1 MARRSER
8 EKDAYDHGDILDV
21 SDAYHKR
28 SMVLRYPNTLFHET
42 LYERVLCGKARGGRV
57 LDVGCANGHFTKRIC
72 QMGPSYVLGVDIS
85 EKFVQQARTLEVS
98 GRLEFQR
105 MDVMAPVPGKYDLI
119 TGRAIL
125 HHVDYKKAMM
135 TLYENNLAK
144 GGRMVFMEPL
154 ADNLLMAMFYL
165 IVSSAHTPDE
175 RPFSS
180 EDLAWMRRHFGNI
193 RFVPFNFFSL
203 FFGIPLAL
211 MSNDV
216 ANNPIMCAAD
226 VLDRWIAR
234 SVPLAMSHFRQII
247 IIVDKP
253 A

>member
-1 MARRSER
+1 MAGRSER
-8 EKDAYDHGDILDV
+8 EKEAYDHGDILDV

-42 LYERVLCGKARGGRV
+42 LYKRVLCVKARGGRV
-57 LDVGCANGHFTKRIC
+57 LDVGCANGHFTERIYE
-72 QMGPSYVLGVDIS
+72 MGPSYVLGVDIS
-85 EKFVQQARTLEVS
+85 EKFVQEARTLEVP
-98 GRLEFQR
+98 GRLEFQM
-105 MDVMAPVPGKYDLI
+105 MDVLAPMPGVYDLI

-125 HHVDYKKAMM
+125 HHVDFKKAMIN
-135 TLYENNLAK
+135 LYENNLAR

-165 IVSSAHTPDE
+165 AVRSAHTPDE

-180 EDLAWMRRHFGNI
+180 EDLAWMRRHFDNI

-211 MSNDV
+211 ISNDV
-216 ANNPIMCAAD
+216 TTNPIMCAAD

-234 SVPLAMSHFRQII
+234 RVPLVMSHFRQII

-253 A
+253 V